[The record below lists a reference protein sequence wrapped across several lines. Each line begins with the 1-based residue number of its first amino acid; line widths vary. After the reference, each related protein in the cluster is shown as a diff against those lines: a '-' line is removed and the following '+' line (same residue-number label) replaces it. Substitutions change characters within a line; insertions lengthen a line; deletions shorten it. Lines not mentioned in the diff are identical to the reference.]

1 MAKTRKTKR
10 IGWGVIGACGIAK
23 RRTIPE
29 GIVPAGNARLVA
41 VTDINQQGAAEVA
54 KEFKA
59 TAVPDVATLLA
70 HPEVDAVYV
79 ATPNNVHKEQVI
91 AAARARK
98 HVLCEKPL
106 ANTAAEIRAM
116 IAACKKARVRL
127 GVGFMMRFNAYH
139 RAIKDMIR
147 KRQLGKPV
155 MVRGQMTCWYP
166 PFKGAWRQAKSIG
179 GGGPLVD
186 MGSHVVDVMEQFFG
200 RTRSVTARTY
210 NRVHKYE
217 VEDTCVALYEFAS
230 GVPGILDVSFGIPD
244 EASEFVLEVYGSRG
258 AIKGKYSLAQ
268 GPGGE
273 FRVCLL
279 GKVGGYDAQQQVDEK
294 GGFRPW
300 TVKTKNTYRSEI
312 EAFSQAILD
321 GKPAPVRGEDGLW
334 NHKVMEATY
343 KAAATG
349 RVVSLR

>member
-1 MAKTRKTKR
+1 MADQEGGRR

-29 GIVPAGNARLVA
+29 GIVPAKNARLVA
-41 VTDINQQGAAEVA
+41 VTDINREGAAEVA
-54 KEFKA
+54 KQFGA
-59 TAVPDVATLLA
+59 VSVPDVKALLA
-70 HPEVDAVYV
+70 HPEVEAVYV
-79 ATPNNVHKEQVI
+79 ATPNNLHKEQVI
-91 AAARARK
+91 AAARAGK

-106 ANTAAEIRAM
+106 ANTTADIRAM

-127 GVGFMMRFNAYH
+127 GVGFMMRFNVYH
-139 RAIKDMIR
+139 QAIKEMIR
-147 KRQLGKPV
+147 KKELGKPV
-155 MVRGQMTCWYP
+155 LVRGQMTCWYP
-166 PFKGAWRQAKSIG
+166 PFKGAWRQVKAIG
-179 GGGPLVD
+179 GGGSLVD
-186 MGSHVVDVMEQFFG
+186 MGSHVLDIMEQFFG
-200 RTRSVTARTY
+200 KTRCVAARTY
-210 NRVHKYE
+210 NRVHRYE

-273 FRVCLL
+273 FRICLL
-279 GKVGGYDAQQQVDEK
+279 GKVGGYDAQQQVEEK

-300 TVKTKNTYRSEI
+300 TLETKNTYQSEI

-321 GKPAPVRGEDGLW
+321 GRPAPVPGEDGLW
-334 NHKVMEATY
+334 NHRVMEATY

-349 RVVSLR
+349 RTVTLR